1 MSAQFG
7 VEKSAFLPIPA
18 SSAFV
23 VSEIG
28 VKAASDGVLVLAF
41 LTINETFACEAVG
54 TLPHSVFPEN
64 LRVIFG
70 IIISTSSRAF
80 PVFILIFIIN

>member
-1 MSAQFG
+1 MSAQFR

-54 TLPHSVFPEN
+54 TLS
-64 LRVIFG
+64 LYTALKYRTLIQKVI
-70 IIISTSSRAF
+70 
-80 PVFILIFIIN
+80 VKLNHQY